1 MGVTEA
7 GKEIYDLVTEK
18 LRNTIKKLDE
28 MKYHK
33 PIPEEEKQRVRDT
46 LRKFRENL
54 SKIVDMQI

>member
-1 MGVTEA
+1 
-7 GKEIYDLVTEK
+7 
-18 LRNTIKKLDE
+18 